1 MIPVSDYHLINL
13 SLFKVFQV
21 QVNWSKSKLVTSFC
35 TYRWPLVLNPWSLE
49 IVFIHSI
56 PCMRSGNHFPLV
68 SLAMYMKRTLIHL
81 QGIAILKTRFLRD
94 IWRICLLRGIVRWP
108 MHNKAHLIDSIFFM
122 SSGPGFLQI
131 CKNAS
136 SSLPEKTTNFVFCSL
151 DFIYF
156 GMSWGL
162 KSYFIFGKRQVGTK
176 DIQ

>member
-1 MIPVSDYHLINL
+1 M
-13 SLFKVFQV
+13 
-21 QVNWSKSKLVTSFC
+21 TSFC
-35 TYRWPLVLNPWSLE
+35 TYKWPLVLNPWFLE

-68 SLAMYMKRTLIHL
+68 SLAMYMKRTLIFISRESPSWKHNSF
-81 QGIAILKTRFLRD
+81 AIYEVSAFRRN
-94 IWRICLLRGIVRWP
+94 VRWL
-108 MHNKAHLIDSIFFM
+108 MHSKAHLILWKTAPFNVQWELVDFSI
-122 SSGPGFLQI
+122 SSVPVFLQI

-156 GMSWGL
+156 GMSCGL